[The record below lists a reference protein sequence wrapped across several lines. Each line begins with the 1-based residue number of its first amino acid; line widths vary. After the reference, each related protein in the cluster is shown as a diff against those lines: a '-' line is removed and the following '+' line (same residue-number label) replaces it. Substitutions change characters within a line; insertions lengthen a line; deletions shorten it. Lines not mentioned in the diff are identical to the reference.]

1 MSGRM
6 QRDHAA
12 GKQLFGVA
20 HYAPLCY
27 GISCLEPHQ
36 EFGNDVHV
44 ALLWKGYDTRQ
55 MYSINLVTVAMIV
68 VYLSGSPSLGVLWR
82 LCCINSEIARKAAS
96 DCRDES

>member
-1 MSGRM
+1 M

-20 HYAPLCY
+20 HYAPISCFKDRLEQRRGSDLPLCY

-55 MYSINLVTVAMIV
+55 MYSINLVTAIGADVRCRV
-68 VYLSGSPSLGVLWR
+68 PSRAKDKTNWQ
-82 LCCINSEIARKAAS
+82 
-96 DCRDES
+96 